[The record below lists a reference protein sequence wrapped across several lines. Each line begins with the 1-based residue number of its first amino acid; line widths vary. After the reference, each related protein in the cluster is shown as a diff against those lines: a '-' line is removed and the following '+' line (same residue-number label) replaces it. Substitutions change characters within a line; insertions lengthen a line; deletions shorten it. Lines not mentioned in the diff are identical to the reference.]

1 MSHLREHI
9 FKHSFQDCLNPLCFC
24 GDDNETFNHYLL
36 HYPTYTNKR
45 MTLLH
50 NIKNINCDILELKD
64 NIMIKIILFGLT
76 SLSVSSNT
84 LILNSIFMLY
94 LPKDLMTVLTHG
106 YKTKKHY
113 LAFLL
118 AFSLFY
124 FWINLV
130 YLILLTLV

>member
-36 HYPTYTNKR
+36 DYPTYTNKR

-64 NIMIKIILFGLT
+64 NIMIKIILFWLT

>member
-36 HYPTYTNKR
+36 DYPTYTNKR

-84 LILNSIFMLY
+84 LILNSIFKLY

>member
-24 GDDNETFNHYLL
+24 GDDTETFNHYLL
-36 HYPTYTNKR
+36 DYPTYTNKR

-64 NIMIKIILFGLT
+64 NIMIKIMLFGLT

>member
-36 HYPTYTNKR
+36 DYPTYTNKR

-76 SLSVSSNT
+76 SLSVSSST

>member
-36 HYPTYTNKR
+36 DYPTYTNNR

>member
-1 MSHLREHI
+1 MSHLREDI

-24 GDDNETFNHYLL
+24 GDDIETFNHYLL
-36 HYPTYTNKR
+36 DYPTYTNKR